1 MLVLKKMQN
10 LKDGE
15 ILIVPTNKTFNI
27 LQIAASQTQPINR
40 AKATPIIEQYFFN
53 QNKNKIANNE
63 ITALNEKAKIEFIG
77 AFSDMKKSDLLKKDV
92 AKAESLPEANS
103 ESETKTTEDGE
114 NKKSNLEV
122 NPSSI
127 NKGLSGL

>member
-1 MLVLKKMQN
+1 MQN